1 MGKIIT
7 TKGGRRVAA
16 AQAELDALRVCV
28 KTAEVE
34 QLKVSCP
41 WGLNAKIQN
50 AIALRPGKIATRH
63 QSGL

>member
-1 MGKIIT
+1 M
-7 TKGGRRVAA
+7 AA